1 MERLAFVPLVFV
13 AAFLFPPA
21 ARGRVEGRVV
31 NGTTGRSVAQ
41 EKVLLLSPR
50 PQQGMT
56 LVGETLTDAEGRFS
70 FPQAPGESGVF
81 FLLQVNVRG
90 IPYHAPVE
98 FDSTGRAQVEVKVYD
113 SMRDASALR
122 VGLLRILARASGER
136 IQIQQDYQ
144 VENSSRPPET
154 YNDLTGTFRF
164 RLPPDITKPNVT
176 VMGLLNMPI
185 PQTPTPGKEPGEFIL
200 HYPIHP
206 GETEVSIGYE
216 TDYAPEA
223 FILSSQVPYPVE
235 RAELYVTPASL
246 NVASRVFEARGVD
259 SSNDVQQLGAERL
272 ARNTVLEARLR
283 GDALLSPQRDVAQGE
298 GQVMV
303 VPNSMTRLAVPIL
316 ACFMLVLLWAL
327 GLRVSKEWPRMK
339 TRGVQGTARK
349 QFEATAEALFN
360 SIADL
365 DELFASGKIEKKL
378 YWKERLELK
387 AKLTAILK
395 KAPPSLVEPYA
406 TRRASR

>member
-1 MERLAFVPLVFV
+1 
-13 AAFLFPPA
+13 
-21 ARGRVEGRVV
+21 
-31 NGTTGRSVAQ
+31 
-41 EKVLLLSPR
+41 
-50 PQQGMT
+50 MT
-56 LVGETLTDAEGRFS
+56 LVGETLPEAEGRVS
-70 FPQAPGESGVF
+70 FPQDQADSGVF

-90 IPYHAPVE
+90 VPYHAPVE
-98 FDSTGRAQVEVKVYD
+98 FDSTGRAQVEMKVYD

-136 IQIQQDYQ
+136 IQIQEDFQ
-144 VENSSRPPET
+144 VENSSRPPQT
-154 YNDLTGTFRF
+154 YNDLAGTFRF
-164 RLPPDITKPNVT
+164 RLPPEIAKPNVT
-176 VMGLLNMPI
+176 VTGLLNMPL

-235 RAELYVTPASL
+235 RAELYVMPASL
-246 NVASRVFEARGVD
+246 KVASRIFEARGAD
-259 SSNDVQQLGAERL
+259 RSNDVLQLAAESL
-272 ARNTVLEARLR
+272 ARNTVLEARLS
-283 GDALLSPQRDVAQGE
+283 GDAMLSPQRDVAQGE
-298 GQVMV
+298 GQVTV

-316 ACFMLVLLWAL
+316 TCFVLVLLWAL
-327 GLRVSKEWPRMK
+327 GLRVSKEWPRLK
-339 TRGVQGTARK
+339 TQGVQGTARK
-349 QFEATAEALFN
+349 QFEAMAEPLFN

-365 DELFASGKIEKKL
+365 DELFASGKIEKKQ

-406 TRRASR
+406 TRRAPR